1 MRFPAISFICILEY
15 QGWRQVQEDDLYT
28 SMEKDRDMALE
39 RLKEHVKNEKTIVH
53 CLASE
58 AVMRSLA
65 RRLGEDEDRWG
76 LTGLLHDIDVE
87 VTNADPHVHAL
98 KAEELLE
105 DFGFDEEMLDAIR
118 MHNDEA
124 TGRSRTTRFQ
134 HALAAG
140 ETITGLIYATALVY
154 PDKKIASVKYKSV
167 RKRMKEKAFA
177 ASVKRDHILE
187 CEKIGIPLDEFIQL
201 SVDAMRDI
209 SDQLGL

>member
-1 MRFPAISFICILEY
+1 
-15 QGWRQVQEDDLYT
+15 
-28 SMEKDRDMALE
+28 MELSREVALA
-39 RLKEHVKNEKTIVH
+39 RLQDYVKNEKTVVH

-58 AVMRSLA
+58 AVMRALA
-65 RRLGEDEDRWG
+65 QRLGEDEDRWG

-87 VTNADPHVHAL
+87 ETNADPKVHAL
-98 KAEELLE
+98 KAAELME
-105 DFGFDEEMLDAIR
+105 DLKLDEEMLDAIR

-124 TGRSRTTRFQ
+124 TGLHRSTRFQ

-177 ASVKRDHILE
+177 AGVNRNHIME
-187 CEKIGIPLDEFIQL
+187 CEEIGVPLDEFIQL

-209 SDQLGL
+209 SETIGL